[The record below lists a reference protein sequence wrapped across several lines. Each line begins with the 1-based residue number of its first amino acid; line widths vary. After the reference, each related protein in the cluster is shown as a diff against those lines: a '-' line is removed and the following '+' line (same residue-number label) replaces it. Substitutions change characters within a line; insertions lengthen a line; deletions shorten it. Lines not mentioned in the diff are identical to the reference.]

1 MHEPEPEREP
11 RSTDAA
17 GSRVI
22 STLRPPEPQLQRLD
36 DSGLDEYNWDD
47 DMLFGA
53 GPPPLQ
59 VLGAYSELPAF
70 EMREFDPPIWCVV
83 LVVGSA

>member
-1 MHEPEPEREP
+1 MHDPEPEREP
-11 RSTDAA
+11 QSTDGAA
-17 GSRVI
+17 FPVTSA
-22 STLRPPEPQLQRLD
+22 LRAPEPQLQRLD

-70 EMREFDPPIWCVV
+70 EMSEFEPPIRCVV
-83 LVVGSA
+83 PAASSA